1 LAGISSG
8 VGDCFGVA
16 TEVVGGG
23 GFTSDCVD
31 DFVTTVEC
39 VVAVGDASCSR
50 CRVSRLSVFGIFS
63 KVITLEKICQ
73 FESKMYTEQAFQN
86 LE

>member
-39 VVAVGDASCSR
+39 VVAVAK
-50 CRVSRLSVFGIFS
+50 FA
-63 KVITLEKICQ
+63 
-73 FESKMYTEQAFQN
+73 YN
-86 LE
+86 LEID